1 MTLMCAHFKTETDA
15 SQNRIDDFFSNFELF
30 RGPSHRQDFM
40 LNKYGGTGLI
50 LKKQQ
55 LCQQNLAKERKQP
68 PVVIP
73 REAIFYNVVI
83 LCFWRTII
91 RSSDQGVQFMRFFLH
106 IHFLMILIVVT
117 EQLYRQKIICGCFR
131 SLWLWLLLII

>member
-50 LKKQQ
+50 FEKTVAL
-55 LCQQNLAKERKQP
+55 LAELWKQP